1 MYKYIYWLSVV
12 ARERIGNKIRDR
24 IRYRIREG
32 FEDGEW
38 PYSVRTGE

>member
-1 MYKYIYWLSVV
+1 MYKYIYWLLVV

-24 IRYRIREG
+24 IGEG

>member
-1 MYKYIYWLSVV
+1 MYKYIYWSLVV
-12 ARERIGNKIRDR
+12 ARDRIGNKMRGR

-32 FEDGEW
+32 LEDGEW